1 MSSAVSWMIEVNC
14 RPLNWTFA
22 FSQNKY
28 GLQNFNYRMKY
39 GLSYNINNVF
49 ILASFYTDDDCALHL
64 VKLDGALCNIFYI
77 CFVYYIILGFFLK

>member
-14 RPLNWTFA
+14 RPLSWTFV

-49 ILASFYTDDDCALHL
+49 ILASFYTDDDCSLHL
-64 VKLDGALCNIFYI
+64 VKLDDALNVISSIFVL
-77 CFVYYIILGFFLK
+77 FIILY